1 MTNQREH
8 SEELRT
14 AIRVAYQEGEEA
26 VIALV
31 ESLLQAQSAITSKL
45 EARLEVLENQTRKDS
60 KNSSKPPSGD
70 GFGKRTQS
78 QRVKSKRQPGG
89 QPGHPGSTLEWVEE
103 PDCVEQHRL
112 THCQECGAS
121 LDEPSVVAWHSR
133 QVHDLVPISLQVT
146 EHQAAH
152 YCCHHCSQYSQAP
165 FPSSVSQHVQYGA
178 GLRSV
183 MVYLMDYQLLPSAR
197 VKALLSE
204 MFGCEVSEG
213 TLYTVRQD
221 CFDALSEVETQ
232 IKRALQHSEVAHF
245 DETGLRVNGKLRWL
259 HVASTPRL
267 THYRVDPK
275 RGREGMDAME
285 VLPHFAGIG
294 VHGGWSSYA
303 SYDCAHALC
312 NAHHLRELRFIVE
325 RYCQGWA
332 EQMSTLL
339 VTMKDAVEQ
348 AKAQG
353 QTRLSIDERFELER
367 QYCALVAEGLKLNPP
382 NPSSTHARGRPK
394 QSPARN
400 LLERLDKHRIR
411 VLRFLYDFRVPFDN
425 NQAERDI
432 RMMKLKQKISGGF
445 RSPQGAQLFCRIRGY
460 LSTLNKQGYSLL
472 RALEQV
478 FQGQPVMPS
487 LLPE

>member
-1 MTNQREH
+1 LTNQREH
-8 SEELRT
+8 SEELRA
-14 AIRVAYQEGEEA
+14 AIRIAYQEGEEA

-31 ESLLQAQSAITSKL
+31 ESLLQAQSAVTSKL
-45 EARLEVLENQTRKDS
+45 EARLEALENQTRKDS

-112 THCQECGAS
+112 THCQGCGAS
-121 LDEPSVVAWHSR
+121 LDEQSVVAWHSR
-133 QVHDLVPISLQVT
+133 QVHDLVPITLQVS

-152 YCCHHCSQYSQAP
+152 HCCRHCGQYSQAP
-165 FPSSVSQHVQYGA
+165 FPVGVSQHVQYGA

-197 VKALLSE
+197 VKDLLSE
-204 MFGCEVSEG
+204 VFGCQLSEG

-221 CFDALSEVETQ
+221 CFDALSEVDTQ
-232 IKRALQHSEVAHF
+232 IKRALQDSEVAHF

-267 THYRVDPK
+267 THYVVHPK
-275 RGREGMDAME
+275 RGREGIDAME
-285 VLPHFAGIG
+285 ILPHFAGVG
-294 VHGGWSSYA
+294 VHDGWSSYA
-303 SYDCAHALC
+303 SYGCAHALC

-325 RYCQGWA
+325 RYAQTWA
-332 EQMSTLL
+332 ELMSTLL
-339 VTMKDAVEQ
+339 VTMKEAVEQ

-353 QTRLSIDERFELER
+353 QTQLSMDMRFELER
-367 QYCALVAEGLKLNPP
+367 QYRALVAEGLRLNPP
-382 NPSSTHARGRPK
+382 NLSSAKARGRPK

-411 VLRFLYDFRVPFDN
+411 VLRFLHDFRVPFDN

-445 RSPQGAQLFCRIRGY
+445 RSPHGAQLFCRIRGY
-460 LSTLNKQGYSLL
+460 LSTLNKQGHSLL

-478 FQGQPVMPS
+478 FQGQPVIPS